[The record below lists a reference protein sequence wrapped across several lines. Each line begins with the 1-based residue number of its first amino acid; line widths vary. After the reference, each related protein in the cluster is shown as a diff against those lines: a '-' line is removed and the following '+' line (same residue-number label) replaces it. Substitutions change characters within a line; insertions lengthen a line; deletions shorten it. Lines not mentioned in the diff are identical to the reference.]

1 MLLHIH
7 KTKILESFTKKKKQ
21 KCYKDS
27 IGFTK
32 KITESLIEAGKQH
45 GIWGLGIKM
54 LLYLLGA

>member
-1 MLLHIH
+1 MLLHIPE
-7 KTKILESFTKKKKQ
+7 TKILESFKKKKKQ

-32 KITESLIEAGKQH
+32 KITESLIEPDKQH
-45 GIWGLGIKM
+45 GIWGLGVKM